1 MYGPNVIFSE
11 AVTDKRT
18 LSTVWISVTHRTSIN
33 NLPDESRSSA
43 GRTTHE
49 GHGNRNGTDKVIR
62 TDSGSNQSHFLCP
75 ILLLLFITEIILFSS
90 LLGFVGFSP
99 FTGRRFS
106 ALYSPLWIPSF
117 LYRFHLFSH
126 RSTRITFTWMTVFL
140 LFFFFIIAAIIK

>member
-1 MYGPNVIFSE
+1 M
-11 AVTDKRT
+11 
-18 LSTVWISVTHRTSIN
+18 SVTHRTSIN

-90 LLGFVGFSP
+90 LLYSTGFRWLFPLYWRAFQRFVQPSLDTFVFVPISLVFSPKYKNNFHVNGGFSL
-99 FTGRRFS
+99 T
-106 ALYSPLWIPSF
+106 F
-117 LYRFHLFSH
+117 L
-126 RSTRITFTWMTVFL
+126 FL
-140 LFFFFIIAAIIK
+140 